1 VNASTVIE
9 DETSQA
15 GIVETHETGWC
26 HPRQVPSGRQ
36 RAGSRLQGWA
46 LLMGVAL
53 GSGAGRGVG
62 FEVGVVGVGGD

>member
-26 HPRQVPSGRQ
+26 RAPSSSTFRAAARRESPSGMGTTH
-36 RAGSRLQGWA
+36 GSRP
-46 LLMGVAL
+46 
-53 GSGAGRGVG
+53 R
-62 FEVGVVGVGGD
+62 